1 MKELISKLDNQL
13 KELRPNYYQKFEAP
27 LNKGEIE
34 LLEDK
39 YKIQIPD
46 DLKELYK
53 WKNGQAMICNE
64 AFVNNSMFMSLEDV
78 LESAEEFTSMI
89 GSDFEIEN
97 WWNEN
102 WLPIFGNGGGS
113 YICYDLGGIFTG
125 NKGQLIEYWKGDNDR
140 NVIAPNLE
148 TFISQLVKYYDNN
161 KPEDFDEYFHI
172 KKSEG
177 FPKTFIVSTIIQQ

>member
-1 MKELISKLDNQL
+1 MKELVNRLNNQL
-13 KELRPNYYQKFEAP
+13 ETLRPDYYQNLKDP
-27 LNKGEIE
+27 LSEKEIE
-34 LLEDK
+34 ILEEK
-39 YKIQIPD
+39 FQVQIPN

-53 WKNGQAMICNE
+53 WKNGQNYDCYE
-64 AFVNNSMFMSLEDV
+64 AFVNNSMFMPLEDV

-97 WWNEN
+97 WWNES

-125 NKGQLIEYWKGDNDR
+125 DKGQLIEYWNKDNDR

-148 TFISQLVKYYDNN
+148 TFVSQIIKYYDNI
-161 KPEDFDEYFHI
+161 KPEDFDEYFKI
-172 KKSEG
+172 EDING
-177 FPKTFIVSTIIQQ
+177 FPIEFIVE